1 MSAQRTGTCL
11 AVALA
16 MTDLVSPFSTRT
28 PSTLATTLT
37 AVRLMFR
44 PVVSRVL
51 AARVLA
57 AGLLF
62 ALAMPVASQE
72 VVKYGADFLASG
84 VGARALGMGGA
95 YVAHA
100 DDATA
105 GYWNVA
111 GLDAL
116 TAPEGAF
123 MHAERFDGIVSFDYA
138 AIAWPLTERSTVGVS
153 FVRSAVD
160 DIANTLD
167 ALDPATGLPRPDAA
181 DYVTYFS
188 AADNALFLSYAR
200 GVTEALSLGA
210 TAKVVRRGIGDF
222 ASAWGYSVD
231 VGAQV
236 QVGRV
241 RLGLNLQ
248 DVSTMVQTWSVDAA
262 AFEQLAEESRPVGLT
277 EMVLPVARLGAST
290 VVPLSDHIG
299 LTLAGDLDLG
309 FDGQQANVV
318 DAAGV
323 SFRPRLGGELSYR
336 DVLAL
341 RAGVS
346 ELTQN
351 DLYGTQMTPSVG
363 VGFALG
369 PVELDYGFGDF
380 GGLSSE
386 LGYAHRISVGYRLS
400 SSGFARPLP
409 EEPIARP
416 Q

>member
-1 MSAQRTGTCL
+1 MFRHVVSSVL
-11 AVALA
+11 AVGLSLALVPA
-16 MTDLVSPFSTRT
+16 G
-28 PSTLATTLT
+28 T
-37 AVRLMFR
+37 A
-44 PVVSRVL
+44 
-51 AARVLA
+51 
-57 AGLLF
+57 
-62 ALAMPVASQE
+62 QE

-116 TAPEGAF
+116 KVPEGAF

-138 AIAWPLTERSTVGVS
+138 AVAWPLTERSTVGVS

-181 DYVTYFS
+181 DYVEYFS

-200 GVTEALSLGA
+200 GINETVSLGA
-210 TAKVVRRGIGDF
+210 TAKVVRRGIGEF

-231 VGAQV
+231 LGAQV

-248 DVSTMVQTWSVDAA
+248 DISTMVQTWSVDAA
-262 AFEQLAEESRPVGLT
+262 RFEQLAEESRPVGLT
-277 EMVLPVARLGAST
+277 EIVLPVARLGAST
-290 VVPLSDHIG
+290 RVPLSDDIG

-309 FDGQQANVV
+309 FDGQRANVV
-318 DAAGV
+318 DAGGL
-323 SFRPRLGGELSYR
+323 SFRPRLGGELAYR
-336 DVLAL
+336 NALAL
-341 RAGVS
+341 RAGLS

-369 PVELDYGFGDF
+369 PVNVDYGFGDF

-386 LGYAHRISVGYRLS
+386 LGYAHRLSVGYRLTN
-400 SSGFARPLP
+400 SGFARPTSS
-409 EEPIARP
+409 EPIAPP